1 MGEVISI
8 NKGQKQV
15 ARELSRQLQQMKDD
29 TEKNGTIPYSD
40 WIVKMNEQFMIR
52 EAGNLFIQAK
62 LKGMVNEEATI
73 FAKDKAK
80 AEGIKHMALEMLKTV
95 SFYKEKQL
103 TNAHIN
109 KIEIMCKDFVRQVD
123 FMEKNPRYKFTH
135 FLTDMEM
142 IHEMNNGMADKINN
156 IINDDKE

>member
-29 TEKNGTIPYSD
+29 AEKNGSIPYSD
-40 WIVKMNEQFMIR
+40 WIRKMNEQFMIR
-52 EAGNLFIQAK
+52 EAGNLFIKGK
-62 LKGMVNEEATI
+62 LQGMENDDATL
-73 FAKDKAK
+73 FAKDKVK
-80 AEGIKHMALEMLKTV
+80 SEGIKHIALEVLQIV
-95 SFYKEKQL
+95 SHYKEKQISDAL
-103 TNAHIN
+103 IN

-123 FMEKNPRYKFTH
+123 FMDKNPNYKFTH

-142 IHEMNNGMADKINN
+142 IHGLNDEMVERIFNK
-156 IINDDKE
+156 DKE